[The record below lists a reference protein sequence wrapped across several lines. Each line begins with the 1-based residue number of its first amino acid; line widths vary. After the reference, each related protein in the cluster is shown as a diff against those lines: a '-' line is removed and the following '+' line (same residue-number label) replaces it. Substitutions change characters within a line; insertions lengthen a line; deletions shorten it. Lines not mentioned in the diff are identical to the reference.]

1 MKHVLY
7 SNYYGWISED
17 EIKQYLWD
25 CEYIDHLDEATDDMI
40 YNEMYELERM
50 YWDDISYEL
59 KHFFDKGDAW
69 LLTGSIGRWDGNYR
83 GGYIFNT
90 FEEFC
95 KCLKDCDYVE
105 ITDNKGHLEIK
116 CSHHD
121 GTNFYEV
128 KRVSDFGCEWYNN
141 HGCYI
146 YDEEKVHTKMWN
158 NNFMTSLPHFAR
170 DVYGCKE

>member
-1 MKHVLY
+1 MKHTLY

-17 EIKQYLWD
+17 DLRMSILDCGIVDDEKEITDEMIWD
-25 CEYIDHLDEATDDMI
+25 EMRFLEEEYW
-40 YNEMYELERM
+40 N
-50 YWDDISYEL
+50 DISYEL
-59 KHFFDKGDAW
+59 KSFFDKGNAW

-90 FEEFC
+90 FEGFC
-95 KCLKDCDYVE
+95 ECLKDCDYVE

-128 KRVSDFGCEWYNN
+128 KRVSDFGCEWYDN
-141 HGCYI
+141 HLWDM
-146 YDEEKVHTKMWN
+146 YDEELHTKMWN

-170 DVYGCKE
+170 DIYGCKE

>member
-1 MKHVLY
+1 MKHTLY
-7 SNYYGWISED
+7 SNYYGWIDEE
-17 EIKQYLWD
+17 EIKQELID
-25 CEYIDHLDEATDDMI
+25 CERVECEEEITDEMI

-59 KHFFDKGDAW
+59 KHFFDKGNAW
-69 LLTGSIGRWDGNYR
+69 LLTGSIGRWDGNCR

-90 FEEFC
+90 FEELC
-95 KCLKDCDYVE
+95 ECLKDCDYVE
-105 ITDNKGHLEIK
+105 IVDNKGHLEIK

-128 KRVSDFGCEWYNN
+128 KRVSDFGCEWYDN
-141 HGCYI
+141 HSWYM
-146 YDEEKVHTKMWN
+146 YEEELHTKMWN

>member
-1 MKHVLY
+1 MKHTLY
-7 SNYYGWISED
+7 SNYYGWIEEE
-17 EIKQYLWD
+17 EIKQELIDYERVESEEEITDEMIWD
-25 CEYIDHLDEATDDMI
+25 
-40 YNEMYELERM
+40 EMHFLEEM
-50 YWDDISYEL
+50 YWDDFSYEL
-59 KHFFDKGDAW
+59 KNFFNKGSAW

-95 KCLKDCDYVE
+95 ECLKDCDYVE
-105 ITDNKGHLEIK
+105 ITDNKGHFEVK

-128 KRVSDFGCEWYNN
+128 KRVSDFGCEYFGTHSWELSL
-141 HGCYI
+141 
-146 YDEEKVHTKMWN
+146 EEVFTKMWN

>member
-1 MKHVLY
+1 MKHTLY
-7 SNYYGWISED
+7 SNYYGWIKEE
-17 EIKQYLWD
+17 EIKQELID
-25 CEYIDHLDEATDDMI
+25 CERVESEEEITDEMI
-40 YNEMYELERM
+40 WDEMYELERM

-95 KCLKDCDYVE
+95 KCLEACAYIE
-105 ITDNKGHLEIK
+105 ITDNKGHFEVK

-128 KRVSDFGCEWYNN
+128 KRVSDFGCEYFGTHSWELSL
-141 HGCYI
+141 
-146 YDEEKVHTKMWN
+146 EEVFTKMWN
-158 NNFMTSLPHFAR
+158 NNFMTGLPHFAR

>member
-1 MKHVLY
+1 MKHTLY

-17 EIKQYLWD
+17 EIRQYLWD
-25 CEYIDHLDEATDDMI
+25 CEYIDHLDEATDEMI

-59 KHFFDKGDAW
+59 KHFFDKGNAW

-95 KCLKDCDYVE
+95 KCFEDCAYIE
-105 ITDNKGHLEIK
+105 IVDNKGHLEIK

-128 KRVSDFGCEWYNN
+128 KRISDFGCEWYDN
-141 HGCYI
+141 HSWDMY
-146 YDEEKVHTKMWN
+146 EEELHAKMWN

>member
-1 MKHVLY
+1 MKHTLY

-17 EIKQYLWD
+17 EIRHYLWE
-25 CEYIDHLDEATDDMI
+25 CEYVDHIDEVTDDMI
-40 YNEMYELERM
+40 YEEMYHLEEL

-59 KHFFDKGDAW
+59 KRFFDKGNAW
-69 LLTGSIGRWDGNYR
+69 LLVGTLGLWYGKCK
-83 GGYIFNT
+83 GGFVFKT

-95 KCLKDCDYVE
+95 KCFEDCGYVE
-105 ITDNKGHLEIK
+105 ITDDKGHLKVK

-121 GTNFYEV
+121 GTNYFEV
-128 KRVSDFGCEWYNN
+128 KHISDFGMEYFGEHSWELSL
-141 HGCYI
+141 
-146 YDEEKVHTKMWN
+146 EEVFNKMWN

>member
-1 MKHVLY
+1 MKYTLY
-7 SNYYGWISED
+7 SNYYGWISEED
-17 EIKQYLWD
+17 VKQGLIDCQCVESEEEI
-25 CEYIDHLDEATDDMI
+25 TDKMI
-40 YNEMYELERM
+40 WNRMHCLEEL

-59 KHFFDKGDAW
+59 KRFFEKSNAW

-83 GGYIFNT
+83 GGYMFNT

-95 KCLKDCDYVE
+95 RCFRDCEYIK
-105 ITDNKGHLEIK
+105 ITDNKGHLEVE

-121 GTNFYEV
+121 GTTFYEV
-128 KRVSDFGCEWYNN
+128 KRVSDFGCDWYDN
-141 HGCYI
+141 HYW
-146 YDEEKVHTKMWN
+146 DMNEEELHTKMWN

>member
-7 SNYYGWISED
+7 SNYCGWIDEE
-17 EIKQYLWD
+17 EIKQELID
-25 CEYIDHLDEATDDMI
+25 CERVECEEEIIDEMI
-40 YNEMYELERM
+40 YNEMRFLEEM

-59 KHFFDKGDAW
+59 KHFFDRGDAW
-69 LLTGSIGRWDGNYR
+69 LLTGNIDRWDGNYR

-95 KCLKDCDYVE
+95 ECLEDCEYIE
-105 ITDNKGHLEIK
+105 ITDNKGHLEVK

-128 KRVSDFGCEWYNN
+128 KRVSDFGCEWHDN
-141 HGCYI
+141 HSWDMC
-146 YDEEKVHTKMWN
+146 EEELHTKMWN

>member
-1 MKHVLY
+1 MKHTLY
-7 SNYYGWISED
+7 SNYYGWISEEDLKMNIMESELVDD
-17 EIKQYLWD
+17 EDDI
-25 CEYIDHLDEATDDMI
+25 TDDMLI
-40 YNEMYELERM
+40 DERYHLEEI

-59 KHFFDKGDAW
+59 KHFFDKGNAW

-95 KCLKDCDYVE
+95 KCLKDCDYIE
-105 ITDNKGHLEIK
+105 ITDNKGHFEVK

-128 KRVSDFGCEWYNN
+128 KRVSDFGCEWYDN
-141 HGCYI
+141 HSWDMCEG
-146 YDEEKVHTKMWN
+146 ELHTKMWN
-158 NNFMTSLPHFAR
+158 NNFMTNLPHFAR

>member
-1 MKHVLY
+1 MKHTLY
-7 SNYYGWISED
+7 SNYYGWISEE
-17 EIKQYLWD
+17 EIRQYLWD
-25 CEYIDHLDEATDDMI
+25 CEYIDHLDEATDEMI
-40 YNEMYELERM
+40 WNEMHSLEEM
-50 YWDDISYEL
+50 YWNDISYEL
-59 KHFFDKGDAW
+59 KHFFDKGNAW
-69 LLTGSIGRWDGNYR
+69 LLTGSIGRWDGDYR

-95 KCLKDCDYVE
+95 DCLKDCDYIE
-105 ITDNKGHLEIK
+105 ITDNKGHFEVK

-128 KRVSDFGCEWYNN
+128 KRVSDFGCEWYDN
-141 HGCYI
+141 HSWDM
-146 YDEEKVHTKMWN
+146 YDEELYTKMWN

>member
-1 MKHVLY
+1 MKHTLY

-17 EIKQYLWD
+17 EIRQYLWD

-40 YNEMYELERM
+40 YNAMYELERM
-50 YWDDISYEL
+50 YWDDISCEL

-95 KCLKDCDYVE
+95 ECFKDCGYIE
-105 ITDNKGHLEIK
+105 IVDNKGHFEVK

-128 KRVSDFGCEWYNN
+128 KRVSDFGCEYFGTHSWELSL
-141 HGCYI
+141 
-146 YDEEKVHTKMWN
+146 EEVFTKMWN

>member
-1 MKHVLY
+1 MKHTLY

-17 EIKQYLWD
+17 EIRQYLWD
-25 CEYIDHLDEATDDMI
+25 CEYIDHLDEATDEMI

-50 YWDDISYEL
+50 YWNDISYEL

-95 KCLKDCDYVE
+95 KCLEDCAYIE
-105 ITDNKGHLEIK
+105 IVDNKGHLEVK

-128 KRVSDFGCEWYNN
+128 KRVSDFGCEYFGTHSWELSL
-141 HGCYI
+141 
-146 YDEEKVHTKMWN
+146 EEIFTKMWN

>member
-1 MKHVLY
+1 MKHTLY

-17 EIKQYLWD
+17 EIRQYLWD
-25 CEYIDHLDEATDDMI
+25 CEYIDHLDEATDEMI

-59 KHFFDKGDAW
+59 KHFFDKGNAW

-95 KCLKDCDYVE
+95 ECFEDCAYIE
-105 ITDNKGHLEIK
+105 IVDNKGHLEIK

-128 KRVSDFGCEWYNN
+128 KRISDFGCEWYNN
-141 HGCYI
+141 HSWDMY
-146 YDEEKVHTKMWN
+146 EEELHAKMWN

>member
-1 MKHVLY
+1 MKYLLY
-7 SNYYGWISED
+7 SNYCGWISED
-17 EIKQYLWD
+17 EVRRYLWD

-40 YNEMYELERM
+40 YDAMYELERM

-59 KHFFDKGDAW
+59 KHFFDEGNAW
-69 LLTGSIGRWDGNYR
+69 LLTGSIGKWDGKYR

-95 KCLKDCDYVE
+95 KCLEDCDYVE

-128 KRVSDFGCEWYNN
+128 KRVSDFGCEWYDN
-141 HGCYI
+141 HSWYM
-146 YDEEKVHTKMWN
+146 YEEELHTKMWN

>member
-17 EIKQYLWD
+17 EIRQYLWD

-59 KHFFDKGDAW
+59 KHFFDKGNAW

-95 KCLKDCDYVE
+95 ECFKDCDYIE
-105 ITDNKGHLEIK
+105 IVDNKGHFEVK

-128 KRVSDFGCEWYNN
+128 KRVSDFGCEYFGTHSWELSL
-141 HGCYI
+141 
-146 YDEEKVHTKMWN
+146 EEVFTKMWN

>member
-1 MKHVLY
+1 MKRTLY
-7 SNYYGWISED
+7 SNYYDWIDEED
-17 EIKQYLWD
+17 LRMSILD
-25 CEYIDHLDEATDDMI
+25 CGIVDDEEDITDDMLI
-40 YNEMYELERM
+40 DERYHLEEI
-50 YWDDISYEL
+50 YWDDFSFEL
-59 KHFFDKGDAW
+59 KHFFDKGNAW

-95 KCLKDCDYVE
+95 KCLEDCAYIKIV
-105 ITDNKGHLEIK
+105 DNKGHFEVE

-128 KRVSDFGCEWYNN
+128 KRVSDFGCEWYDN
-141 HGCYI
+141 HSWDMY
-146 YDEEKVHTKMWN
+146 EEELHTKMWN

>member
-1 MKHVLY
+1 MKHTLY

-17 EIKQYLWD
+17 EIRQYLWD

-59 KHFFDKGDAW
+59 KHFFDKGNAW

-95 KCLKDCDYVE
+95 KCFRDCDYVE
-105 ITDNKGHLEIK
+105 ITDNKGHFEVR

-128 KRVSDFGCEWYNN
+128 KRVSDFGCEWYDN
-141 HGCYI
+141 HSWDMY
-146 YDEEKVHTKMWN
+146 EEELHTKMWN

>member
-1 MKHVLY
+1 MKHTLY

-17 EIKQYLWD
+17 DLRMSIMASELVDDEEEITIDMLW
-25 CEYIDHLDEATDDMI
+25 Y
-40 YNEMYELERM
+40 EMHFLEEM
-50 YWDDISYEL
+50 YWDDFSYEL
-59 KHFFDKGDAW
+59 KNFFDKGDAW

-95 KCLKDCDYVE
+95 KCLKDCDYIE

-128 KRVSDFGCEWYNN
+128 KRVSDFGCEWYDN
-141 HGCYI
+141 HSWDMY
-146 YDEEKVHTKMWN
+146 EEELHTKMWN

>member
-1 MKHVLY
+1 MKYTLY
-7 SNYYGWISED
+7 SNYYGWIEEE
-17 EIKQYLWD
+17 EIKQEMID
-25 CEYIDHLDEATDDMI
+25 CERVEDEEEITDEMI
-40 YNEMYELERM
+40 WDEMHFLEEM
-50 YWDDISYEL
+50 YWDDFSYEL
-59 KHFFDKGDAW
+59 KNFFDKGDAW

-95 KCLKDCDYVE
+95 KCLEDCAYIE
-105 ITDNKGHLEIK
+105 ITDNKGHFEVK

-146 YDEEKVHTKMWN
+146 YDKEKVHTKMWN

>member
-1 MKHVLY
+1 MKYTLY
-7 SNYYGWISED
+7 SNYYGWIDEE
-17 EIKQYLWD
+17 EIKQYLWE

-40 YNEMYELERM
+40 YNEMHFLEEM
-50 YWDDISYEL
+50 YWNDISYEL
-59 KHFFDKGDAW
+59 KHFFDKGSAW

-95 KCLKDCDYVE
+95 KCLEDCAYIE
-105 ITDNKGHLEIK
+105 ITDNKGHFEVK

-128 KRVSDFGCEWYNN
+128 KRVSDFGYEWYNN
-141 HGCYI
+141 HSWDMY
-146 YDEEKVHTKMWN
+146 EEELHTKMWN

>member
-17 EIKQYLWD
+17 EIKRYLWD
-25 CEYIDHLDEATDDMI
+25 CEYIDHLDEATDEMI

-50 YWDDISYEL
+50 YWDDISCEL
-59 KHFFDKGDAW
+59 KHFFDKGNAW

-83 GGYIFNT
+83 GGFIFNT

-95 KCLKDCDYVE
+95 KCFEDCAYIE
-105 ITDNKGHLEIK
+105 IVDNKGHLEIK

-128 KRVSDFGCEWYNN
+128 KRVSDFGCEWYDN
-141 HGCYI
+141 HSWDMY
-146 YDEEKVHTKMWN
+146 EEELHTKMWN

>member
-1 MKHVLY
+1 MKRTLY
-7 SNYYGWISED
+7 SNYCGWIDDDDLRMSIVDCGIVDDEED
-17 EIKQYLWD
+17 ITDNMLIEERYHLEEI
-25 CEYIDHLDEATDDMI
+25 
-40 YNEMYELERM
+40 

-95 KCLKDCDYVE
+95 KCLEDCAYIE
-105 ITDNKGHLEIK
+105 IVDNKGHFEVK

-128 KRVSDFGCEWYNN
+128 KRVSDFGCEYFGTHSWELSL
-141 HGCYI
+141 
-146 YDEEKVHTKMWN
+146 EEVFTKMWN

>member
-1 MKHVLY
+1 MKYILY
-7 SNYYGWISED
+7 SNYCGWISEED
-17 EIKQYLWD
+17 VKQELID
-25 CEYIDHLDEATDDMI
+25 CERVESEEEITDNMI
-40 YNEMYELERM
+40 WDRMHCLEEV
-50 YWDDISYEL
+50 YWADFSYEL
-59 KHFFDKGDAW
+59 KHFFSKGNAW

-95 KCLKDCDYVE
+95 KCFEDCDYIE
-105 ITDNKGHLEIK
+105 ITDDAGHLEVK

-128 KRVSDFGCEWYNN
+128 KRVSDFGYEWYDN
-141 HGCYI
+141 HYW
-146 YDEEKVHTKMWN
+146 DMNEEELHTKMWN

>member
-1 MKHVLY
+1 MKHTLY
-7 SNYYGWISED
+7 SNYYGWIDEEDLGMNILDCERADSED
-17 EIKQYLWD
+17 DITDEMLWD
-25 CEYIDHLDEATDDMI
+25 EMRFLE
-40 YNEMYELERM
+40 EMYW
-50 YWDDISYEL
+50 YDISDEL
-59 KHFFDKGDAW
+59 KRFFNKGNAW
-69 LLTGSIGRWDGNYR
+69 LLTGNIGRWDGNYR

-95 KCLKDCDYVE
+95 KCLEDCDYVE

-141 HGCYI
+141 HWDMC
-146 YDEEKVHTKMWN
+146 EEELHTKMWN

>member
-1 MKHVLY
+1 MKHTLY

-17 EIKQYLWD
+17 EIRQYLWD
-25 CEYIDHLDEATDDMI
+25 CEYIDHLDEATDEMI

-59 KHFFDKGDAW
+59 KHFFDKGNAW

-95 KCLKDCDYVE
+95 KCFEDCAYIE
-105 ITDNKGHLEIK
+105 IVDNKGHLEIK

-128 KRVSDFGCEWYNN
+128 KRVSDFGCEWYDN
-141 HGCYI
+141 HSWYM
-146 YDEEKVHTKMWN
+146 YEEELHAKMWN